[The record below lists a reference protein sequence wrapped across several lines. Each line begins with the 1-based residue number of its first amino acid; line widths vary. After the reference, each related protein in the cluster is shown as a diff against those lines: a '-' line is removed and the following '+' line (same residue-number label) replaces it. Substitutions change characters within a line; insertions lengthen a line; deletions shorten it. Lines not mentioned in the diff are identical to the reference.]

1 MDQGDVLSQL
11 RTAGLDVDS
20 IEAFGQL
27 VRAPVEGDRNRK
39 RSGWYVVHEL
49 HTADGRTLFFGSF
62 GNWKTGHTDKLKVAT
77 RGLSA
82 EEKARIREQMERD
95 RAAAQQA
102 RAELAET
109 AARRAAVLWGKLPD
123 EGRSPYLQRKRVRA
137 FGVRFARDGAVVVP
151 VWRPEGLA
159 GLQFIAADGTKR
171 FLTGTA
177 KAGAWHWIEGRDGP
191 LVIAEGYATGA
202 SVHMATGWPVCVAF
216 DAGNLLPIATRLR
229 ELYADRQI
237 LLAADDD
244 HRTPGN
250 PGVTKA
256 TEAAQAVG
264 GLVAVP
270 VFSGE
275 RGTDWNDLHF
285 AEGIDIVRAQLQAAL
300 EAPPAPPPQGTLRE
314 DRPKRAQARSVPSG
328 RAAEPDDPWTARLR
342 TTKDGELKPD
352 IFNVVTIL
360 VHDPRWRG
368 VLGYCDFSYRVVKR
382 RKPPFSQGETGEWTD
397 TDTTRLRVWM
407 SEHWGATPK
416 TGDADEAVL
425 MAAQAARFHPV
436 REYLDALMW
445 DQQPRVDGWLTRYMG
460 AVDNAYTR
468 AVGRYWLIAAVAR
481 AMRPPVKADCV
492 MILEGLQGLGKSTAL
507 KILGGDWYSDTHFQ
521 LGEKDGYQQMAG
533 VWICE
538 LSELDSFNKAEST
551 RAKQFFA
558 SQDDR
563 YRPPYGR
570 RAVTFPRQCVFAG
583 TTNQD
588 SYLKDPTG
596 NRRYWPIGCQRLD
609 ALELER
615 DRDQLWAEAV
625 ELYQHGHRWW
635 PGDDEGDIFRDEQEQ
650 RFQADSWEDVLREF
664 LVNSTTD
671 AFTVAEI
678 AKDAL
683 KMDPGHLKPP
693 EEQRIGRVMARLG
706 WVKARRRVLRGGVY
720 VRLWVFQRPHRWTDA
735 ELAS

>member
-1 MDQGDVLSQL
+1 MDQRDVVTQL
-11 RTAGLDVDS
+11 RDAGLAVES
-20 IEAFGQL
+20 ITAFGQL
-27 VRAPVEGDRNRK
+27 VRAPVEGDRHAK

-49 HTADGRTLFFGSF
+49 HTADGRTLYFGSF
-62 GNWKTGHTDKLKVAT
+62 GNWKTGHQDKLRVST
-77 RGLSA
+77 RGLS
-82 EEKARIREQMERD
+82 EEERGRIKAQMERD
-95 RAAAQQA
+95 RQAAQQA
-102 RAELAET
+102 RAELAES
-109 AARRAAVLWGKLPD
+109 AARRAAVLWERLPQ
-123 EGRSPYLQRKRVRA
+123 EGASPYLDRKRVRA
-137 FGVRFARDGAVVVP
+137 FGVRFARAGTVVVP
-151 VWRPEGLA
+151 LRRDDSLV
-159 GLQFIAADGTKR
+159 GLQWIAADGTKR

-177 KAGAWHWIEGRDGP
+177 KAGACHWIRGRAGP
-191 LVIAEGYATGA
+191 LVVCEGYATGA
-202 SVHMATGWPVCVAF
+202 SVHMATGWSVAVAF
-216 DAGNLLPIATRLR
+216 DAGNLLPVSQRLR
-229 ELYADRQI
+229 TLYPERAI
-237 LLAADDD
+237 AFAADDD
-244 HRTPGN
+244 HQSAGN
-250 PGVTKA
+250 PGITKA
-256 TEAAQAVG
+256 TEAAEAVG
-264 GLVAVP
+264 AVVLAP
-270 VFSGE
+270 RFRGD
-275 RGTDWNDLHF
+275 RGTDWNDLHV
-285 AEGIDIVRAQLQAAL
+285 AEGLEVVRGQLLEQLESAAR
-300 EAPPAPPPQGTLRE
+300 EGTLRE
-314 DRPKRAQARSVPSG
+314 DRPEPAPARSVPSG
-328 RAAEPDDPWTARLR
+328 EEPQEKEWVERLR
-342 TTKDGELKPD
+342 ISKTGELKPD

-382 RKPPFSQGETGEWTD
+382 RRPPFAQGEVGEWTD
-397 TDTTRLRVWM
+397 ADTTRLRVWM
-407 SEHWGATPK
+407 SEYWEATPK

-436 REYLDALMW
+436 REYLATLTW
-445 DQQPRVDGWLTRYMG
+445 DGQPRVDGWLTRYMG
-460 AVDNAYTR
+460 AVDVPYTR

-492 MILEGLQGLGKSTAL
+492 MILEGSQGLGKSTAL
-507 KILGGDWYSDTHFQ
+507 KILGGDWYSDTHFA

-596 NRRYWPIGCQRLD
+596 NRRYWPIGCHRLD
-609 ALELER
+609 AAELER
-615 DRDQLWAEAV
+615 DRDQLWAEA
-625 ELYQHGHRWW
+625 LALFTAGQRWW
-635 PGDDEGDIFRDEQEQ
+635 PGDDEGGVFRDEQEQ
-650 RFQADSWEDVLREF
+650 RFQADAWEDVLREF
-664 LVNSTTD
+664 LVNSTTE
-671 AFTVAEI
+671 AFTVAEL

-693 EEQRIGRVMARLG
+693 EEQRIGRVMSRLG